1 MNPADNDMFQDLL
14 AEVGKRKDAFEEN
27 RERIE
32 AAQAAAIERAR
43 EENAPFHRSLIR
55 VVN

>member
-1 MNPADNDMFQDLL
+1 MKPEDTDMFLDLL

-32 AAQAAAIERAR
+32 SQHAATIERAR
-43 EENAPFHRSLIR
+43 EENSVASR
-55 VVN
+55 